1 MLSTQT
7 IEIVKS
13 TAPVL
18 EENGVLLTRHFYQKM
33 FENNP
38 EVLPYFNR
46 AHQNRGSQQEAL
58 AGAICAY
65 AKNIDNLEALG
76 DAVSL
81 ITNKHAALKV
91 EPEHYPIVGVSLLAS
106 IKDVLGDAATDEIIN
121 AWKEAYF
128 FLADILID
136 SEKAIYKEQAYEGF
150 KEFKIEKK
158 VKESEVITS
167 FYLKPS
173 DDSKLPEFKAGQY
186 ITVRVPYDGITTMR
200 NYSLSDY
207 PTKDL
212 LRISVKKEEGNPDG
226 YVSNYLHSKLSVG
239 DVLEVAAPVGNFT
252 YKKSSK
258 GSVFIAGGV
267 GVTPLLSMT
276 KAALENGEKRIEF
289 IHANKN
295 RSVQAFKT
303 ELTNL
308 SEKHENFVPRFF
320 YESSSEKLAENEFE
334 GFITKDFLQKCNFDL
349 ASNFYICGPKAFM
362 ATMKKHLIAL
372 GVNSTNIYIEFF
384 GPLES
389 L

>member
-18 EENGVLLTRHFYQKM
+18 EENGVLLTKHFYQKM

-65 AKNIDNLEALG
+65 AKNIDNLDALG
-76 DAVSL
+76 GAVSL

-91 EPEHYPIVGVSLLAS
+91 EPEHYPIVGVNLLAS

-136 SEKAIYKEQAYEGF
+136 VEKGIYNEQAYESF
-150 KEFKIEKK
+150 KEFKVEKK
-158 VKESEVITS
+158 VDESEIITS
-167 FYLKPS
+167 FYLRPS
-173 DDSKLPEFKAGQY
+173 DNSKLPSFTAGQY

-207 PTKDL
+207 PVKDL
-212 LRISVKKEEGNPDG
+212 LRISVKREEGSPDG

-239 DVLEVAAPVGNFT
+239 DTLEVAAPVGDFT
-252 YKKSSK
+252 YKKSEN
-258 GSVFIAGGV
+258 GSVFLAGGI
-267 GVTPLLSMT
+267 GITPLLSMV
-276 KAALENGEKRIEF
+276 KAALIEGEPRVEF
-289 IHANKN
+289 IHANKS
-295 RSVQAFKT
+295 RSVQAFKN
-303 ELTNL
+303 ELSDL
-308 SEKHENFVPRFF
+308 SEKYKCFAPLYF
-320 YESSSEKLAENEFE
+320 YENSSEELADNEYE
-334 GFITKDFLQKCNFDL
+334 GFITKDFLEKRNFDL
-349 ASNFYICGPKAFM
+349 NSNFYICGPSAFM
-362 ATMKKHLIAL
+362 AMMKKHLLEL
-372 GVNSTNIYIEFF
+372 GVDPSKIFIEFF
-384 GPLES
+384 GPLET